1 MHFTKEQQLVLDHIT
16 KLRETK
22 QDEVLL
28 INAVAGAGKTFL
40 LTQIAVQNPHS
51 SAIYLA
57 YNKSVAVEAA
67 QKFPKSVSCSTI
79 HALAYRA
86 VVKQLGFKVGSFSY
100 KDINASISYDHKLWI
115 VECIKEF
122 CLSRYTN
129 FDEFS
134 KELDCPTH
142 VISLCKAYLEK
153 MYKGEIECSHDFY
166 LKVFHMGLVS
176 EDIRYPKQDFL
187 FIDESGDVTE
197 VALEIFKLLP
207 SQVKIA
213 VGDNCVSG
221 DMKVNTSL
229 GWKKLRTVIKSLENK
244 EEVLVQTYDKNTN
257 SFKYLPASNPSRK
270 GVKDVVKVKCSNT
283 TLILTPNHKVLTVE
297 GYKRADELTTSDL
310 LVKTSNEAKSKYAF
324 IPNPDQYQVILGS
337 FFGDGTIGKTS
348 KGNIYRLTMS
358 HSAQQLG
365 YLQWKASAFDVES
378 DAFSMTVGG
387 ERNIKGTGCT
397 VQDAYRC
404 STKSFGLQEK
414 PNVQDCFKLDPLGLA
429 VWLMDDGSIKS
440 KNRRT
445 NEILGI
451 TISTC
456 AFSYQEHLSF
466 QEMFKKNFDLDV
478 RIGKDRKYYCLEFN
492 KENSHKLLDIVNPY
506 LHNNFTGKF
515 KKEDTVELVL
525 SSKVSEAAVDSVLSV
540 TPYGKEEVF
549 DITVEG
555 TNNFVVSK
563 GGQKKSHTGVV
574 IHNCQNIYAFNYT
587 INAFEI
593 MKDSA
598 RFFNLT
604 ESFRVDKK
612 IAKRIETFCT
622 TYIDKDMKFVGTEIE
637 DQSIV
642 TRAFLTR
649 TNAGLINTLLE
660 LRDQGM
666 DFNLVRRPAEIFK
679 VPLMLC
685 FLKYQGN
692 ITDPSYRHLQVCV
705 DDWYETPELQQN
717 HRSPLAYIT
726 SLYEFDTAL
735 VGAARLLISK
745 GKQAILDIYDYAKSC
760 ENKKSNLWV
769 ATAHSVKG

>member
-40 LTQIAVQNPHS
+40 LTQIAEQNTHS

-134 KELDCPTH
+134 KELDYPTH

-207 SQVKIA
+207 SQIKIA
-213 VGDNCVSG
+213 VGD
-221 DMKVNTSL
+221 
-229 GWKKLRTVIKSLENK
+229 
-244 EEVLVQTYDKNTN
+244 
-257 SFKYLPASNPSRK
+257 
-270 GVKDVVKVKCSNT
+270 
-283 TLILTPNHKVLTVE
+283 
-297 GYKRADELTTSDL
+297 
-310 LVKTSNEAKSKYAF
+310 
-324 IPNPDQYQVILGS
+324 
-337 FFGDGTIGKTS
+337 
-348 KGNIYRLTMS
+348 
-358 HSAQQLG
+358 
-365 YLQWKASAFDVES
+365 
-378 DAFSMTVGG
+378 
-387 ERNIKGTGCT
+387 
-397 VQDAYRC
+397 
-404 STKSFGLQEK
+404 
-414 PNVQDCFKLDPLGLA
+414 
-429 VWLMDDGSIKS
+429 
-440 KNRRT
+440 
-445 NEILGI
+445 
-451 TISTC
+451 
-456 AFSYQEHLSF
+456 
-466 QEMFKKNFDLDV
+466 
-478 RIGKDRKYYCLEFN
+478 
-492 KENSHKLLDIVNPY
+492 
-506 LHNNFTGKF
+506 
-515 KKEDTVELVL
+515 
-525 SSKVSEAAVDSVLSV
+525 
-540 TPYGKEEVF
+540 
-549 DITVEG
+549 
-555 TNNFVVSK
+555 
-563 GGQKKSHTGVV
+563 
-574 IHNCQNIYAFNYT
+574 NCQNIYAFNYT

-622 TYIDKDMKFVGTEIE
+622 TYINEDMVFVGTEIE
-637 DQSIV
+637 DRSIV

-649 TNAGLINTLLE
+649 TNAGLISTLLE

-666 DFNLVRRPAEIFK
+666 DFNLVRRPVEIFK

-685 FLKYQGN
+685 FLKYQGT

-705 DDWYETPELQQN
+705 DDWYETPDLQQN
-717 HRSPLAYIT
+717 HRSPLSYIT

-735 VGAARLLISK
+735 VGAARLLINK

-769 ATAHSVKG
+769 ATAHSVKGLEYDEVIIVDDLNSAVATAIADPTISEADRMQDFNLYYVACSRAKKSLLNAKALK